1 MTTKEIHE
9 SLDAMLSN
17 PKTKNFL
24 NHLVRAYFPI
34 TNVDKVWD
42 KPKGPFKCVL
52 TKETLF
58 SSQDIL
64 EGIKTEEF
72 KNDFISNIKNVFTE
86 NFDTSHPLVKLI
98 GDRKMGV
105 TGTDTTTY
113 MSYTA
118 MQEFYNWVLTKS
130 LKGDKHINWLLSSV
144 RRSTIIDMGQNID
157 DADVQSR
164 VKKSKKQET
173 SASSFTLGEL
183 DAFKKLKEKFND

>member
-17 PKTKNFL
+17 AKTKNFL

-58 SSQDIL
+58 SSQDIMD
-64 EGIKTEEF
+64 GIQTEEF
-72 KNDFISNIKNVFTE
+72 KNDFMTNLKSVFIDGVSSE
-86 NFDTSHPLVKLI
+86 HPIVKLI

-144 RRSTIIDMGQNID
+144 KRSTIIDMGQNID
-157 DADVQSR
+157 DANVQSK
-164 VKKSKKQET
+164 VKKAKKQET

>member
-17 PKTKNFL
+17 AKTKNFL

-34 TNVDKVWD
+34 TNVDKVWE

-52 TKETLF
+52 TKENLF
-58 SSQDIL
+58 SAQDIF

-72 KNDFISNIKNVFTE
+72 QNDFMNNIKNVFTE
-86 NFDTSHPLVKLI
+86 NFDNSHPLVKLI

-105 TGTDTTTY
+105 TGKDTTTY
-113 MSYTA
+113 MSYPS

-130 LKGDKHINWLLSSV
+130 LKGDKHINWLLGSLTRQS
-144 RRSTIIDMGQNID
+144 IINMAKNID
-157 DADVQSR
+157 DADVQAK
-164 VKKSKKQET
+164 VNKAKKQEVST
-173 SASSFTLGEL
+173 SSFTLGEL
-183 DAFKKLKEKFND
+183 DSFKKLKEKFNN

>member
-17 PKTKNFL
+17 AKTKNFL

-144 RRSTIIDMGQNID
+144 RRSTIIDMAQNID

-164 VKKSKKQET
+164 VKKAKKQET
-173 SASSFTLGEL
+173 STSSFTLGEL

>member
-17 PKTKNFL
+17 TKTKNFL

-58 SSQDIL
+58 SLQDIL

-144 RRSTIIDMGQNID
+144 RRSTIIDMAQNID

-164 VKKSKKQET
+164 IKKSKKQET

>member
-17 PKTKNFL
+17 AKTKNFL

-34 TNVDKVWD
+34 TNVDKVWE

-58 SSQDIL
+58 SSQDIMD
-64 EGIKTEEF
+64 GIQTEEF
-72 KNDFISNIKNVFTE
+72 KNDFMTNLKSVFIDGVSSE
-86 NFDTSHPLVKLI
+86 HPIVKLI

-144 RRSTIIDMGQNID
+144 RRSTIIDMAQNID

-164 VKKSKKQET
+164 VKKAKKQET

-183 DAFKKLKEKFND
+183 DAFKKLKEKFNN

>member
-17 PKTKNFL
+17 AKTKNFL

-144 RRSTIIDMGQNID
+144 RRSSIIDMAKNID
-157 DADVQSR
+157 DADVQTK
-164 VKKSKKQET
+164 VKKAKKQET
-173 SASSFTLGEL
+173 QASSFTLGEL
-183 DAFKKLKEKFND
+183 DAFKKLREKFNN

>member
-17 PKTKNFL
+17 AKTKNFL

-144 RRSTIIDMGQNID
+144 RRSTIIDMAQNID
-157 DADVQSR
+157 DADAQSR
-164 VKKSKKQET
+164 VKKAKKQET

>member
-17 PKTKNFL
+17 AKTKNFL

-34 TNVDKVWD
+34 TNVDKVWE

-58 SSQDIL
+58 SSQDIMD
-64 EGIKTEEF
+64 GIQTEEF
-72 KNDFISNIKNVFTE
+72 KNDFMTNLKSVFIDGVSSE
-86 NFDTSHPLVKLI
+86 HPIVKLI

-144 RRSTIIDMGQNID
+144 RRSTIIDMAQNID

>member
-17 PKTKNFL
+17 AKTKNFL

-58 SSQDIL
+58 SSQDIMD
-64 EGIKTEEF
+64 GIQTEEF
-72 KNDFISNIKNVFTE
+72 KNDFMTNLKSVFIDGVSSE
-86 NFDTSHPLVKLI
+86 HPIVKLI

-130 LKGDKHINWLLSSV
+130 LQGDKHINWLLSSV
-144 RRSTIIDMGQNID
+144 RRSTIIDMSQNIND
-157 DADVQSR
+157 VDVQSR
-164 VKKSKKQET
+164 VKKAKKQET

-183 DAFKKLKEKFND
+183 DAFKKLKEKFNN

>member
-17 PKTKNFL
+17 AKTKNFL

-52 TKETLF
+52 TKEILF

-144 RRSTIIDMGQNID
+144 RRSSIIDMAKNID
-157 DADVQSR
+157 DADVQTK
-164 VKKSKKQET
+164 VKKAKKQET
-173 SASSFTLGEL
+173 QASSFTLGEL
-183 DAFKKLKEKFND
+183 DAFKKLREKFNN

>member
-17 PKTKNFL
+17 AKTKNFL

-58 SSQDIL
+58 SSQDIMD
-64 EGIKTEEF
+64 GIQTEEF
-72 KNDFISNIKNVFTE
+72 KNDFMTNLKSVFIDGVSSE
-86 NFDTSHPLVKLI
+86 HPIVKLI

-144 RRSTIIDMGQNID
+144 RRSTIIDMAQNID
-157 DADVQSR
+157 DTDVQSR
-164 VKKSKKQET
+164 VKKAKKQET
-173 SASSFTLGEL
+173 STSSFTLGEL

>member
-42 KPKGPFKCVL
+42 KPKGQFKCVL

-130 LKGDKHINWLLSSV
+130 LKGDKHINWLLSSIK
-144 RRSTIIDMGQNID
+144 RTYIIDMAQNID
-157 DADVQSR
+157 DVDVQSK
-164 VKKSKKQET
+164 VKKAKKQET

>member
-1 MTTKEIHE
+1 MTTKEIHK

-144 RRSTIIDMGQNID
+144 RRSTIIDMAQNID

-173 SASSFTLGEL
+173 STSSFTLGEL